1 MSTKQL
7 DHATMEPCT
16 TVLSADPQKKGEDN
30 VDQQKITIL
39 YCRLS
44 NEDLVDGESNSIA
57 NQRNILSSYAASHGF
72 TNTRVLVDDGYT
84 GTNFNRPGVQEGLAL
99 VEQGLVG
106 TWIVKDMSRFGRDYL
121 QVGRFTE
128 IVFPSYDVRFIAV
141 NDAVDSA
148 KGDNDFTVIRNV
160 FNDFYAK
167 DTSKKVRAVMK
178 AKGTSGKHLGGPP
191 YGYRADPQD
200 KNHWILDEDA
210 APVVKRIFDLTIAGV
225 GPSRIAR
232 ILEADE
238 VLTVK
243 ALYAQQKG
251 KPLPERPC
259 HWIEQSVVNILE
271 RMEYTGCTC
280 NFKTYSKSYKLKKR
294 IPNALEDMFILPDT
308 QEAIVPKEQWD
319 RVQELRKH
327 KRRMT
332 KAERQG
338 LFSGLVVCADCG
350 SKLHFATCKNFEGR
364 QDHYICAKYKSGRG
378 TCSAHYIR
386 EDVLRDVVLER
397 IRAVTEYI
405 RADVEGFQEEW
416 LMCRREEQEKSIRE
430 DKRRLEKAK
439 KRLADI
445 DKLITRIY
453 EDMVLGNLSQERY
466 QKMLEGYEAEQA
478 ALNNEVIGLEDWVA
492 TREEME
498 DNVDQFLALMEKYV
512 DIPELTTTI
521 VNEFIK
527 QIIVYAPDKSSGKR
541 TQKVK
546 IVFNFLEEVEV
557 PEISEP
563 VITQTTYGRRKTA

>member
-1 MSTKQL
+1 M
-7 DHATMEPCT
+7 
-16 TVLSADPQKKGEDN
+16 
-30 VDQQKITIL
+30 DQQKITIL

-72 TNTRVLVDDGYT
+72 TNTKVLVDDGYT

-498 DNVDQFLALMEKYV
+498 DNVDQFLALLEKYV